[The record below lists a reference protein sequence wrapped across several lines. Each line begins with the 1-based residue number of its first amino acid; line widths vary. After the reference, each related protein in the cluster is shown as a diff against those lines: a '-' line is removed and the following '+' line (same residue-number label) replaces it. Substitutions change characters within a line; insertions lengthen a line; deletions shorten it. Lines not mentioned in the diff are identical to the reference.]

1 MKIIVNGK
9 LTVYPP
15 RGSYQLDIRSI
26 KPAGLGELQEA
37 FEKLKKNLKLKVCS
51 MKSIKNLFLY
61 FQIRSE

>member
-1 MKIIVNGK
+1 MKIIVNGR

-37 FEKLKKNLKLKVCS
+37 FEKLKKKLEAEG
-51 MKSIKNLFLY
+51 LFDEIL
-61 FQIRSE
+61 